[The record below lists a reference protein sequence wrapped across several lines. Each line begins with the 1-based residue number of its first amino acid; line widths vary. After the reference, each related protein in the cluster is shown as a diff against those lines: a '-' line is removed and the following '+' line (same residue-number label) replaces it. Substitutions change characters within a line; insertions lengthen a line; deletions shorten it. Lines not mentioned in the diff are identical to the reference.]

1 MMKKVILGGF
11 IFLGGV
17 IMWSIGVLGFA
28 DMDVQAGYMLTLRNI
43 GIAISIAGLVLGS
56 IGLKND
62 EKE

>member
-17 IMWSIGVLGFA
+17 IMFSIGVLGFA

-43 GIAISIAGLVLGS
+43 GIAVTIAGLALGAW
-56 IGLKND
+56 GLKKD
-62 EKE
+62 